1 MLIPLALVFL
11 IICHGC
17 GGPAK
22 VIIGKET
29 HLSTAVFEPVK
40 SNTTGEP
47 ELVFCADSDKK
58 SLDYFVKHAPFRQIS
73 LVDPRS
79 SCDVMLRILWI
90 YVNGS
95 GTVVATSMENG
106 SELLRAEAEGVWGPV
121 FGVERLGPI
130 VYNAFVP
137 GTPLYRRVTD
147 SKKAE
152 EAAFREA
159 VRRYREIPV
168 KPSLPEE
175 ARKFKVQAESAFN
188 RKDFDEAAARYLDAL
203 KVAPWWPEGYFNR
216 ALILGETGRYRKAI
230 EEMRKYLVI
239 VPDAPDARA
248 AQDKIYEWE
257 GLARKAGSQSVEFGT
272 PDGTVREPSRN
283 K

>member
-1 MLIPLALVFL
+1 MLIPLGFVIL
-11 IICHGC
+11 ITCNGC
-17 GGPAK
+17 AANPAK
-22 VIIGKET
+22 VTFGKET
-29 HLSTAVFEPVK
+29 YLSAPLFEPVK

-47 ELVFCADSDKK
+47 ELVFCADSDKR

-73 LVDPRS
+73 LVDPRT
-79 SCDVMLRILWI
+79 SCDVMLKILWV
-90 YVNGS
+90 YVSGS

-137 GTPLYRRVTD
+137 GTPLYRQVTD

-175 ARKFKVQAESAFN
+175 ARRYRVQAEQAVELKEFA
-188 RKDFDEAAARYLDAL
+188 KAADSYRDAL
-203 KVAPWWPEGYFNR
+203 RVAPWWPEGYFNR
-216 ALILGETGRYRKAI
+216 ALILAELGRHALAI
-230 EEMRKYLVI
+230 REMKRYLLL
-239 VPDAPDARA
+239 APEAADTRA
-248 AQDKIYEWE
+248 AQDQIYKWE
-257 GLARKAGSQSVEFGT
+257 ALAK
-272 PDGTVREPSRN
+272 
-283 K
+283 

>member
-1 MLIPLALVFL
+1 
-11 IICHGC
+11 
-17 GGPAK
+17 
-22 VIIGKET
+22 
-29 HLSTAVFEPVK
+29 
-40 SNTTGEP
+40 
-47 ELVFCADSDKK
+47 
-58 SLDYFVKHAPFRQIS
+58 
-73 LVDPRS
+73 
-79 SCDVMLRILWI
+79 MLRILWV

-95 GTVVATSMENG
+95 GTVIATSAENG

-137 GTPLYRRVTD
+137 GTPLYKQVTN
-147 SKKAE
+147 SKKAD
-152 EAAFREA
+152 EAAFRES
-159 VRRYREIPV
+159 VRRYREMPV

-175 ARKFKVQAESAFN
+175 ARKFKIQAESAFN

-230 EEMRKYLVI
+230 EEMRKYLLI
-239 VPDAPDARA
+239 VPDAQDARA

-257 GLARKAGSQSVEFGT
+257 GLARKAGSQSVEFGA
-272 PDGTVREPSRN
+272 PDGTVREPSRIR
-283 K
+283 